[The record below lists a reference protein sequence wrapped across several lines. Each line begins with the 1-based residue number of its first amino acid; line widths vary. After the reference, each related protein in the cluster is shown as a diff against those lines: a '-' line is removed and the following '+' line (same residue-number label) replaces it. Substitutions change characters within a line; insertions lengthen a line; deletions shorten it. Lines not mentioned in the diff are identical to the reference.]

1 MQSYA
6 YVLISLFQYGIFFKS
21 LLLNAIEEIQKISAV
36 SPPLCD
42 EARIVKLM
50 NSHRAVES
58 LVKAPR
64 QNGNDDENIGR
75 TNISSYTST

>member
-1 MQSYA
+1 MCCIEQ
-6 YVLISLFQYGIFFKS
+6 SLFQYGIFFKS

-50 NSHRAVES
+50 NSHRAVEI
-58 LVKAPR
+58 LVKLPR
-64 QNGNDDENIGR
+64 QNENDDESIGQTYHR
-75 TNISSYTST
+75 IRAPKST